1 MREPERL
8 RDDFRLADSFHF
20 FRDASSFGW
29 GLFLFSNNKHEK
41 SPDVSVEAWM
51 RYCISAADIA
61 ALSSFPLRGAELVG
75 IFRVS
80 RIDRSSVAASA

>member
-1 MREPERL
+1 MIFISRTP
-8 RDDFRLADSFHF
+8 FIFPVTPPVSAGGF
-20 FRDASSFGW
+20 FF
-29 GLFLFSNNKHEK
+29 FPNNKHEK